1 MLYIKN
7 RLTFW
12 SSLKKTGKTMKVD
25 DDDDDD
31 NDVNDNIGDD
41 HHHFLS
47 SNLIYGLLEQISTQR
62 MYPRYNLT
70 TKK

>member
-1 MLYIKN
+1 
-7 RLTFW
+7 
-12 SSLKKTGKTMKVD
+12 MKVD

-31 NDVNDNIGDD
+31 GDDVNDNIGDD